1 MYNKYQQGGVM
12 PPQQQGGG
20 LPPEL
25 QQILNSLPEDVKQY
39 IMSLP
44 LEQQIQ
50 ELSRIAQGQMQAVQ
64 QSPNQMMQR
73 GMNQPPQG
81 QPMMKMGGRF
91 QTGSKIGVNSIDNK
105 PLEQPIGNVIP
116 NYNYNTTPMAPKY
129 SPGPQPP
136 VKKGEVMRINGK
148 DRTIVSTTINGKE
161 FVGYIDDNGVFKP
174 INIGITTPG
183 NTAPQGGVNTG
194 SYDFNPPA
202 KISPVPAP
210 PKKTAPPKRV
220 IPTIPPK
227 TDVPTD
233 RLPGPRSYDPN
244 PEEGYP
250 AGKVPNPN
258 PRYPASPHGWD
269 GVDGLGIGTNPGW
282 KGNTRPGIGSN
293 LSPTPNW
300 GLPNN
305 KSNDK
310 SNKVSPNNSS
320 QLQGPDKGY
329 TTHEGYQSGK
339 KQNNNTAQQKLNDE
353 YNSLKAKQKNG
364 TISGPELGRL
374 KHMEATGVKVGSTI
388 PATETK
394 NYQHRGQLQQQYT
407 VTKQYGG
414 LLYADGGTIDTDDL
428 DYQGYRRENRYSAR
442 NRRQEQRNQRRL
454 VKLQRKEDRLNPGSA
469 RWRMNQNRQARVLGR
484 ENINEHQKNVGAY
497 NRDVIANEIGQKS
510 GIAMTPAKAPQT
522 ISPRTPS
529 NITPA
534 PPAVITPVPK
544 PNVGPSPTVTPTPNK
559 GGKKGLS
566 DFEKAFAAA
575 RKAHGGPGGR
585 FWWTDEHGVTRE
597 YTTDWAEEV
606 GKNKPNSG
614 GGSTAQAPTNPNTP
628 ATPAAPTTGGQP
640 VQSKWRKIAGDLG
653 GDLAKLASYLDL
665 GTYTGALARKL
676 GASES
681 TVKAAEWAGS
691 IGQLFIPGLG
701 VAGAVGR
708 AGKIAKI
715 AKAVDAANDVAKG
728 AKNAKKLITYGPRA
742 GEFLSSLA
750 TKAGNTAKYIG
761 NASKVAPGARTI
773 GEAGVAYGEGRDSD
787 AARDAIIGGVLTA
800 VGAGS
805 AVKGVRGLN
814 KTKIAQQELGEY
826 ANVANKGLHKRVLD
840 SKTGEYMWKKV
851 SPGTVGDD
859 ILKKAKDAGIPNP
872 RFKNYT
878 NPGTYMDD
886 LGNMYDETGKLIKKA
901 TSGIKSKGKAAIDK
915 IKKMREKKPE
925 TVVENPPVTPKYGGL
940 LYKSG
945 GKISKN
951 KGMKVM
957 TCKYGCH

>member
-1 MYNKYQQGGVM
+1 
-12 PPQQQGGG
+12 
-20 LPPEL
+20 LH
-25 QQILNSLPEDVKQY
+25 
-39 IMSLP
+39 
-44 LEQQIQ
+44 EQQPCG
-50 ELSRIAQGQMQAVQ
+50 A
-64 QSPNQMMQR
+64 SPR
-73 GMNQPPQG
+73 A
-81 QPMMKMGGRF
+81 R
-91 QTGSKIGVNSIDNK
+91 
-105 PLEQPIGNVIP
+105 
-116 NYNYNTTPMAPKY
+116 
-129 SPGPQPP
+129 
-136 VKKGEVMRINGK
+136 
-148 DRTIVSTTINGKE
+148 
-161 FVGYIDDNGVFKP
+161 
-174 INIGITTPG
+174 
-183 NTAPQGGVNTG
+183 
-194 SYDFNPPA
+194 
-202 KISPVPAP
+202 P

-305 KSNDK
+305 KSNNK
-310 SNKVSPNNSS
+310 SNKTLPNNSS

-353 YNSLKAKQKNG
+353 YNSLKAKQRSG

-388 PATETK
+388 PAMETK

-407 VTKQYGG
+407 VIKQYGG
-414 LLYADGGTIDTDDL
+414 LLYADGGTIDIDDL
-428 DYQGYRRENRYSAR
+428 DYQGYRQENRYSAR

-454 VKLQRKEDRLNPGSA
+454 VKLQRKEDRLSPGSA

-614 GGSTAQAPTNPNTP
+614 GGSTAQTPTNPNTP

-640 VQSKWRKIAGDLG
+640 VQSKWRKGIGEIGGDVAKVLEKFDLG
-653 GDLAKLASYLDL
+653 YWTKLAAEKAGLSDTTANVLGFAGSAIGTFLPFGALGAASKVYRGAKLLQ
-665 GTYTGALARKL
+665 
-676 GASES
+676 
-681 TVKAAEWAGS
+681 TVGKAAR
-691 IGQLFIPGLG
+691 
-701 VAGAVGR
+701 V
-708 AGKIAKI
+708 
-715 AKAVDAANDVAKG
+715 AKAVDKAADAVNIGKKG
-728 AKNAKKLITYGPRA
+728 KQLLTYGPKA
-742 GEFLSSLA
+742 SEFLA
-750 TKAGNTAKYIG
+750 NAPGKVGNILKYAAQ
-761 NASKVAPGARTI
+761 ASKVAPGGAELGR
-773 GEAGVAYGEGRDSD
+773 AGVAYGKGTEEGD
-787 AARDAIIGGVLTA
+787 AEAMRRALI
-800 VGAGS
+800 GAGMTYFGARS
-805 AVKGVRGLN
+805 MASGMKNLN
-814 KTKIAQQELGEY
+814 STRAAQQELGEY
-826 ANVANKGLHKRVLD
+826 ANVAGKGLHKRVLNP
-840 SKTGEYMWKKV
+840 KTGEQMWQKV
-851 SPGTVGDD
+851 KPGSVGED
-859 ILKKAKDAGIPNP
+859 IINSARKQGVSNP
-872 RFKNYT
+872 RFQQYDT
-878 NPGTYMDD
+878 PGTYMDD
-886 LGNMYDETGKLIKKA
+886 LGNMYDKTGKLIKKA